1 VGKEFCTLE
10 DLVILNSFAWLFDL
24 DGTLVDSATQ
34 IGVSINYAR
43 REFGF
48 HDLSP
53 SAIEELVGLP
63 ITYFLRDIEL
73 SKTEEQELILRFR
86 EVLEVEILLK
96 NQVFPGVKEFLIK
109 LRNREYRLGIAT
121 SKPTYLA
128 EMVIKNSSLNN
139 LFNVIQGT
147 ENFPPK
153 PDPTCIQKAM
163 EILKTK
169 DAIMVGDRTEDI
181 QAANAAGISSI
192 GIAHSFHNK
201 QALEEAG
208 AMHAFDSFLEFT
220 DSVELARLLID

>member
-1 VGKEFCTLE
+1 M
-10 DLVILNSFAWLFDL
+10 A
-24 DGTLVDSATQ
+24 A
-34 IGVSINYAR
+34 IN
-43 REFGF
+43 
-48 HDLSP
+48 
-53 SAIEELVGLP
+53 ELVGLP
-63 ITYFLRDIEL
+63 INHFLKDIGL
-73 SKTEEQELILRFR
+73 SQVEEEIILKFREILRI
-86 EVLEVEILLK
+86 EILRG

-109 LRNREYRLGIAT
+109 LKNLEYRLGIAT

-128 EMVIKNSSLNN
+128 EMVIKHSSLNH
-139 LFNVIQGT
+139 LFDVIQGT

-163 EILKTK
+163 AILKTK

-220 DSVELARLLID
+220 DSVELTQLLID